1 MKKIALYFAVFGVL
15 TLLLISCKQREG
27 GKTSTQIEQVEP
39 LLVFC
44 EEPNLRLVLNFQAC
58 YPEIQMEPILYT
70 PRSIEDFIMKYGNPD
85 IILSHDYYDGS
96 KIIIDLIEKD
106 IMLEITDLYE
116 EDDTILQKN
125 YFEGVLDSCKL
136 KGSVYAL
143 PLTIST
149 PYLIIRDEAW
159 MNSAFSQLPE
169 DYTREELLEAIET
182 ELDQNATEG
191 YLAFPGG
198 MWYLSPDILFRN
210 SGMLDPNHWKT
221 SMEMV
226 DEEKLHQ
233 IVRVAGKMFDN
244 YEENITNMY
253 GYFENGRINPT
264 ILNGNYLATCWDSA
278 PQMGLLYSQSV
289 YKDQIGQD
297 IHVVWLPTEDEE
309 RKYAAMIRDMGM
321 IGKDSQQKELAYEV
335 LRMMMDMKPMVWQ
348 QPNAYDQNY
357 CSVNREAAGQML
369 ECIETTGA
377 EQFKPVQVD
386 KRIPFQVDKE
396 PLNDA
401 LKMQLEEY
409 LDRVCVSYR
418 YLELE
423 GYDKISEILTR
434 YCYEND
440 YIPLEFEGCYKEIMN
455 VVQNMD

>member
-1 MKKIALYFAVFGVL
+1 MKKIALYFAVFVML

-39 LLVFC
+39 LLVLC
-44 EEPNLRLVLNFQAC
+44 EDQNLRLVQNFQAC
-58 YPEIQMEPILYT
+58 YPEIQMEPILYDT
-70 PRSIEDFIMKYGNPD
+70 GNIEDIITNYGKPD
-85 IILSHDYYDGS
+85 IILSQDYYDGN
-96 KIIIDLIEKD
+96 KVITDLIEKD
-106 IMLEITDLYE
+106 IILEFTDLYG

-169 DYTREELLEAIET
+169 DYTRKELLEAIET
-182 ELDQNATEG
+182 ELDRNTTEG
-191 YLAFPGG
+191 YLAFSG
-198 MWYLSPDILFRN
+198 DIWVWSADEWIKN
-210 SGMLDPNHWKT
+210 SGIIDPNDWQT
-221 SMEMV
+221 SMQSL
-226 DEEKLHQ
+226 DEEQLRQMIRITSKINTNYAENATALRYD
-233 IVRVAGKMFDN
+233 VRLEPA
-244 YEENITNMY
+244 
-253 GYFENGRINPT
+253 
-264 ILNGNYLATCWDSA
+264 ILNGNYLAGCWSSA
-278 PQMGLLYSQSV
+278 PQMGLVYSQSA

-297 IHVVWLPTEDEE
+297 IHVVWLPMEGEE

-377 EQFKPVQVD
+377 EQFKPVKFD
-386 KRIPFQVDKE
+386 KQIPFQVDKE

-401 LKMQLEEY
+401 LKMQMEEY
-409 LDRVCVSYR
+409 LDQVCVSYR

-423 GYDKISEILTR
+423 GYEEISRILMR
-434 YCYEND
+434 YCYGND
-440 YIPLEFEGCYKEIMN
+440 YVPLEGEGCYEEIMN
-455 VVQNMD
+455 VVQKR